1 MARLDGKAG
10 FITGGGS
17 GIGRAAAVLF
27 AREGSK
33 VAVADIDV
41 AGGEETLRQIEADGG
56 KGLFVETDVTKPE
69 SVEAMVAATVEAF
82 GRLDIVYNNAG
93 GSTSRDGPV
102 TEAPVDEFW
111 RAISLDLFGT
121 FLGCKYGIP
130 ELIKSGGGSVINMS
144 SNVALMAIPGRD
156 CYTAAKGGVA
166 AMTRS
171 MAAEYAA
178 HNIRVNA
185 IAPSTTRTPRVQ
197 ALVDADPALEKQL
210 NTHLLGIGE
219 PEDIAYAAL
228 YLASDEARITTG
240 QVIPVDSGITVV

>member
-1 MARLDGKAG
+1 M
-10 FITGGGS
+10 
-17 GIGRAAAVLF
+17 
-27 AREGSK
+27 
-33 VAVADIDV
+33 
-41 AGGEETLRQIEADGG
+41 
-56 KGLFVETDVTKPE
+56 
-69 SVEAMVAATVEAF
+69 
-82 GRLDIVYNNAG
+82 
-93 GSTSRDGPV
+93 
-102 TEAPVDEFW
+102 
-111 RAISLDLFGT
+111 
-121 FLGCKYGIP
+121 
-130 ELIKSGGGSVINMS
+130 IKSGGGSVINMS

-156 CYTAAKGGVA
+156 CYTAAKGGIA